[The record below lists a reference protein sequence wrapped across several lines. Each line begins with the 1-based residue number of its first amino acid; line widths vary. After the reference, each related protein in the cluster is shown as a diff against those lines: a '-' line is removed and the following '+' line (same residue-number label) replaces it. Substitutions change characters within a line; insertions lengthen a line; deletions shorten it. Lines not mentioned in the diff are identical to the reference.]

1 MANTTLDDS
10 VFGAPVRR
18 DLIHT
23 VVVAQQ
29 AARRSGTAH
38 TKSRSQV
45 SGGGRKPYKQKGTG
59 RARQGSIRSPQ
70 WAGGGIVFGPQ
81 PRSYAQNVPKKVR
94 KAALRSALSL
104 RKRED
109 RVQVIGAFDLP
120 EMKTKRVIERLGTLG
135 VDDVLIVTAE
145 RDLRLETAARNIPR
159 VRVLPVCGLNVRD
172 VLARK
177 NLVLVGDAVSAL
189 TERLA

>member
-1 MANTTLDDS
+1 
-10 VFGAPVRR
+10 
-18 DLIHT
+18 
-23 VVVAQQ
+23 VAQH
-29 AARRSGTAH
+29 AAQRSGTAH

-94 KAALRSALSL
+94 RAALCAALSL

-109 RVQVIGAFDLP
+109 RVHVVDAFDLP
-120 EMKTKRVIERLGTLG
+120 ELKTKRVIEQLAKLG
-135 VDDVLIVTAE
+135 VEDVLIVTAE
-145 RDLRLETAARNIPR
+145 RDLRLETAARNLKH
-159 VRVLPVCGLNVRD
+159 VRVLPVGGLNVRD

-177 NLVLVGDAVSAL
+177 HLLLVGAAVPAL
-189 TERLA
+189 SERLA